1 MSEFELFFAL
11 GHKHVLDLNA
21 YDHVLFLG
29 ALALTYQ
36 VNQWGRLL
44 GLVTL
49 FTAGHTISILIAYYG
64 LFQPPVQLVELLI
77 PISIMAAA
85 MNNIYQSLHVKYK
98 DHLGVL
104 FAVTL
109 VFGLIHG
116 FGFGRYFN
124 QIADQ
129 ATYKGFL
136 AFALGIEWAQLLVVV
151 GMLLLSYFTER
162 LLRLSRKDWIVLMSG
177 VIIGLTLPMLLERI

>member
-1 MSEFELFFAL
+1 MSEFELFFTL
-11 GHKHVLDLNA
+11 GHRHVLDLGA

-44 GLVTL
+44 GLVTI
-49 FTAGHTISILIAYYG
+49 FTLGHTISILIAYYA

-77 PISIMAAA
+77 PISIIAAS
-85 MNNIYQSLHVKYK
+85 MNNIFRSIHVKYK

-104 FAVTL
+104 FTVTL

-124 QIADQ
+124 QISDQ
-129 ATYKGFL
+129 ATYRGFL
-136 AFALGIEWAQLLVVV
+136 AFALGIEWAQRLVVI
-151 GMLLLSYFTER
+151 GILLLSYFTEHM
-162 LLRLSRKDWIVLMSG
+162 LRLSRKDWIVLMSG